1 MSNPNVL
8 INSDYGPIIINI
20 NDSHIGRQISKLGYW
35 AGGDIE
41 LIKQL
46 IEFLLTKKESV
57 MFYDVGANIGTHS
70 LAIAKT
76 FGAKVIVRS
85 FEAQRQV
92 FNMLCGTIALNGLS
106 NVYCHNLAVS
116 DGEFDKIKIPLPS
129 YNEPNNFGGLEL
141 TPPLRSDNQSM
152 VVNSYEEVATTT
164 LDAFNEPVDFIKMD
178 IEGME
183 DKALR
188 GAYFLFEKYK
198 PICFVEIYKTDVD
211 FLVKFFTE
219 MGYVG
224 FRNGADLI
232 AIPIHHQ
239 VQMNGLDRIF

>member
-1 MSNPNVL
+1 MANPNVL
-8 INSDYGPIIINI
+8 INSDYGSIIINI
-20 NDSHIGRQISKLGYW
+20 NDSHIGRQVSKLGYW

-46 IEFLLTKKESV
+46 IEFLLKKKESV

-116 DGEFDKIKIPLPS
+116 DG
-129 YNEPNNFGGLEL
+129 
-141 TPPLRSDNQSM
+141 
-152 VVNSYEEVATTT
+152 
-164 LDAFNEPVDFIKMD
+164 
-178 IEGME
+178 
-183 DKALR
+183 
-188 GAYFLFEKYK
+188 
-198 PICFVEIYKTDVD
+198 
-211 FLVKFFTE
+211 
-219 MGYVG
+219 
-224 FRNGADLI
+224 
-232 AIPIHHQ
+232 
-239 VQMNGLDRIF
+239 

>member
-1 MSNPNVL
+1 MANPNVL

-20 NDSHIGRQISKLGYW
+20 NDSVIGKQISRAGYW

-46 IEFLLTKKESV
+46 IEFLLKKKESV

-76 FGAKVIVRS
+76 FGAKLIARS

-129 YNEPNNFGGLEL
+129 YNELNNFGGLEL
-141 TPPLRSDNQSM
+141 IPPLRSDNQSM
-152 VVNSYEEVATTT
+152 VVNNYEEVATTT
-164 LDAFNEPVDFIKMD
+164 LDAFDEPVDFIKMD

-183 DKALR
+183 DKAFR
-188 GAYFLFEKYK
+188 GAQFLMEKYK
-198 PICFVEIYKTDVD
+198 PICFVEILKSDVD
-211 FLVKFFTE
+211 FLVKFFKDFD
-219 MGYVG
+219 YLG
-224 FRNGADLI
+224 FQKEADLI
-232 AIPIHHQ
+232 AIPAHHQ
-239 VQMNGLDRIF
+239 VQLSGLNRIF